1 MNVQS
6 GAVWGLIFALS
17 GLGAITQ
24 AEEVMEANCV
34 HSATSFHCVE
44 FDKNHDGDTLTVNI
58 PGVHP
63 LIGDRIEVR
72 VDGIDTAEIIT
83 EDLCEKRMAEKA
95 RDALKELL
103 TNARRIDLLN
113 VGRDKYFR
121 ILADVRVDGE
131 SVKDRML
138 RSRLAVPYD
147 GGTKTKVDWCHR

>member
-1 MNVQS
+1 MKAQC
-6 GAVWGLIFALS
+6 GPVWGLIFTLS
-17 GLGAITQ
+17 VLGTVTQ
-24 AEEVMEANCV
+24 AEEIMDANCV
-34 HSATSFHCVE
+34 HSTTSFRCVE
-44 FDKNHDGDTLTVNI
+44 FDRNHDGDTLTVNI

-83 EDLCEKRMAEKA
+83 DDLCEKRMAEKA
-95 RDALKELL
+95 RDFLKELL
-103 TNARRIDLLN
+103 TNARRIDLLS

-121 ILADVRVDGE
+121 ILADVRADGE

-147 GGTKTKVDWCHR
+147 GGTKAKVDWCHR